1 MKKTWLVALCS
12 TTVLLAACM
21 DGEDENTDENANG
34 NAETEET
41 TDQAAEDDELTAE
54 DILQEAIALYDGLE
68 GLYMETVGEGDFD
81 FSIDEEDIE
90 DEIDEEANSTELG
103 LEMNIRQWTFVDRD
117 DFYDRSEQ
125 EMIMNM
131 ETDSEA
137 NTEERISYSFT
148 DYDDPAY
155 AIMYDEGDD
164 EAIRVERDLD
174 FDFSQMAQRYE
185 DLLENADELTL
196 VGEEEVN
203 GYQTYHVEAE
213 MDGETMAFYFD
224 QDTYFSVRDEIVG
237 GNDDMDTTL
246 DGGFQA
252 EDDVIDY
259 ELNPEFD
266 ESLFQAPD
274 DMEVTDGDISDTIG

>member
-12 TTVLLAACM
+12 TTVLLAACT
-21 DGEDENTDENANG
+21 DGEDENTEENANG
-34 NAETEET
+34 NGETEET
-41 TDQAAEDDELTAE
+41 TDQASEDDELTAE

-68 GLYMETVGEGDFD
+68 GLYMETVGEGDID

-103 LEMNIRQWTFVDRD
+103 LEMNIRQWTFVDGD

-131 ETDSEA
+131 ETDSDA
-137 NTEERISYSFT
+137 STEETVSYSFT
-148 DYDDPAY
+148 DYSDPAY

-164 EAIRVERDLD
+164 EAIRIERDLD
-174 FDFSQMAQRYE
+174 FDFSHMAQRYE
-185 DLLENADELTL
+185 DLLDNADELTL

-224 QDTYFSVRDEIVG
+224 QDTYFSVRDEIIG
-237 GNDDMDTTL
+237 GDDDMDTTL

-274 DMEVTDGDISDTIG
+274 DMDVTDGEISDTIG

>member
-12 TTVLLAACM
+12 TTVLLAACT
-21 DGEDENTDENANG
+21 DGEDENTEENANG
-34 NAETEET
+34 NGETEET

-68 GLYMETVGEGDFD
+68 GLYIETVGEGDID

-90 DEIDEEANSTELG
+90 DEIDEEANSAELG
-103 LEMNIRQWTFVDRD
+103 LEMNIRQWTFVDGD

-125 EMIMNM
+125 EMIMNV
-131 ETDSEA
+131 ETDSDA
-137 NTEERISYSFT
+137 STEERVSYSFT

-164 EAIRVERDLD
+164 EAIRIERDLD
-174 FDFSQMAQRYE
+174 FDFSHMAQRYE
-185 DLLENADELTL
+185 DLLDNADELTL

-203 GYQTYHVEAE
+203 GYQTYHIEAE
-213 MDGETMAFYFD
+213 MDGETMSFYFD
-224 QDTYFSVRDEIVG
+224 QDTYFSVRDEVEG
-237 GNDDMDTTL
+237 GDDMDTTL

-274 DMEVTDGDISDTIG
+274 DMEVTDGEISDTIG

>member
-12 TTVLLAACM
+12 TTVLLAACT
-21 DGEDENTDENANG
+21 DGEDENTEENANG
-34 NAETEET
+34 NGETEET

-68 GLYMETVGEGDFD
+68 GLYMETVGEGDID

-90 DEIDEEANSTELG
+90 DEIDEEANSAELG
-103 LEMNIRQWTFVDRD
+103 LEMNIRQWTFVDGD

-125 EMIMNM
+125 EMIMDV
-131 ETDSEA
+131 ETDSDA
-137 NTEERISYSFT
+137 NTEETVSYSFT

-164 EAIRVERDLD
+164 EAIRIERDLD
-174 FDFSQMAQRYE
+174 FDFSHMAQRYE
-185 DLLENADELTL
+185 DLLDNADELTL

-224 QDTYFSVRDEIVG
+224 QDTYFSVRDEIIG
-237 GNDDMDTTL
+237 GDDDMDTTL

>member
-12 TTVLLAACM
+12 TTVLLAACT
-21 DGEDENTDENANG
+21 DGEDENTEENANG
-34 NAETEET
+34 NGETEET

-68 GLYMETVGEGDFD
+68 GLYMETVGEGDID

-103 LEMNIRQWTFVDRD
+103 LEMNIRQWTFVDGD

-125 EMIMNM
+125 EMIMDV
-131 ETDSEA
+131 ETDSDA
-137 NTEERISYSFT
+137 NTEETVSYSFT

-164 EAIRVERDLD
+164 EAIRIERDLD
-174 FDFSQMAQRYE
+174 FDFSHMAQRYE
-185 DLLENADELTL
+185 DLLDNADELTL

-224 QDTYFSVRDEIVG
+224 QDTYFSVRDEIIG
-237 GNDDMDTTL
+237 GDDDMDTTL

-274 DMEVTDGDISDTIG
+274 DMDVTDGEISDTIG

>member
-12 TTVLLAACM
+12 TTVLLAACT
-21 DGEDENTDENANG
+21 DGEDENTEENANG
-34 NAETEET
+34 NGETEET

-68 GLYMETVGEGDFD
+68 GLYMETVGEGDID

-90 DEIDEEANSTELG
+90 DEIDEEANSAELG
-103 LEMNIRQWTFVDRD
+103 LEMNIRQWTFVDGD

-125 EMIMNM
+125 EMIMDV
-131 ETDSEA
+131 ETDSDA
-137 NTEERISYSFT
+137 NTEETVSYSFT

-164 EAIRVERDLD
+164 EAIRIERDLD
-174 FDFSQMAQRYE
+174 FDFSHMAQRYE
-185 DLLENADELTL
+185 DLLDNADELTL

-224 QDTYFSVRDEIVG
+224 QDTYFSVRDEIIG
-237 GNDDMDTTL
+237 GDDDMDTTL

-274 DMEVTDGDISDTIG
+274 DMDVTDGEISDTIG

>member
-12 TTVLLAACM
+12 TTVLLAACT
-21 DGEDENTDENANG
+21 DGEDENTEENANG
-34 NAETEET
+34 NGETEET

-68 GLYMETVGEGDFD
+68 GLYMETVGEGDID

-90 DEIDEEANSTELG
+90 DEIDEEANSAELG
-103 LEMNIRQWTFVDRD
+103 LEMNIRQWTFVDGD

-125 EMIMNM
+125 EMIMDV
-131 ETDSEA
+131 ETDSDA
-137 NTEERISYSFT
+137 NTEETVSYSFT

-164 EAIRVERDLD
+164 EAIRIERDLD
-174 FDFSQMAQRYE
+174 FDFSHMAQRYE
-185 DLLENADELTL
+185 DLLDNADELTL

-274 DMEVTDGDISDTIG
+274 DMDVTDGEISDTIG